1 MTQKQF
7 VQCKLAP
14 ALTAK
19 LGSESSPLRLKLW
32 YTIVDC
38 YALLNTL
45 STFRCITISALY
57 CFGEKFGKICTLRVC
72 KERNHWLL
80 RDAVQFL
87 QCFALPVNSRSKVVL
102 MRDHN
107 NEDKRADHPLYRN
120 HWLQPLGRRG
130 DEYGMNHERNMC
142 AKNGTRVSGAK
153 KQ

>member
-1 MTQKQF
+1 MQTCPCAHSKAWKR
-7 VQCKLAP
+7 VIA
-14 ALTAK
+14 A
-19 LGSESSPLRLKLW
+19 SSQIMVHYSRLLRP
-32 YTIVDC
+32 VEHVVH
-38 YALLNTL
+38 
-45 STFRCITISALY
+45 FPFITISALY